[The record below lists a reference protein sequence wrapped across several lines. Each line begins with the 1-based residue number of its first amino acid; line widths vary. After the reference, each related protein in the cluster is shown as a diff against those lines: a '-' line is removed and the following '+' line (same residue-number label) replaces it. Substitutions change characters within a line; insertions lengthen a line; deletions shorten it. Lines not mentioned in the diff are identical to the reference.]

1 MKSRFSRG
9 LERWSEHSRNLPPL
23 SLGQR
28 VLVQNQH
35 GAGKTAQRWDRSGTV
50 IEDLGHNKYRIR
62 VDGSGRVTDRN
73 RQFLR
78 KFSSVTPTE
87 PGPSP
92 PSLPPQPPQPVSV
105 TTAPDLPADIPEPSP
120 PPRQPTPP
128 VETDTAP
135 APGPPSLEEPPAPA
149 VRRSARNPAPNRLY
163 SPSQFDVTRT
173 RQYRQRR
180 EEI

>member
-9 LERWSEHSRNLPPL
+9 LERWSEHTRDLPPL

-92 PSLPPQPPQPVSV
+92 TSQPSPPVSV
-105 TTAPDLPADIPEPSP
+105 TTAPNLPADIPEPST

-135 APGPPSLEEPPAPA
+135 SPGPPSPEEPSVPTL
-149 VRRSARNPAPNRLY
+149 RRSARNPAPNRLF

-173 RQYRQRR
+173 CQYRGGGEVIKRH
-180 EEI
+180 

>member
-9 LERWSEHSRNLPPL
+9 LERWSEHTRNFPPL

-62 VDGSGRVTDRN
+62 VDGSRRVTDRN

-92 PSLPPQPPQPVSV
+92 PSQLPQPPPPVPV
-105 TTAPDLPADIPEPSP
+105 TMAPDLPADVPEPSP

-135 APGPPSLEEPPAPA
+135 SLGPTSPEEPSVPTL
-149 VRRSARNPAPNRLY
+149 RRSARNPAPNQLY

-173 RQYRQRR
+173 RRYRKQG